1 MASIPLSAGGALLRR
16 SSHRP
21 TVCSSSA
28 SSSPPP
34 PRRVT
39 TYRLTR
45 RLVSIAAV
53 FFSAFPSRKLSP
65 PSPPLDLHQTVDDHQ
80 IRFSADA
87 ANASGPFDKYVKR
100 KKLDPLEAYVPVVL
114 LTQDQFKDLEKSLE
128 IEQPKY
134 DICRSLLRSGPA
146 ASLRVNIR
154 AVAQYAYDDGK
165 GKIASNAVDECLRAL
180 EDLDSLLLRASRND
194 PTASV
199 GSMKSKI
206 NTALVALDSL
216 LGTVP
221 SELLEKGQ
229 AIAEAYRIPSNQNN
243 EPKSDDLDP
252 ELKQLEALL

>member
-53 FFSAFPSRKLSP
+53 FFSTFPN
-65 PSPPLDLHQTVDDHQ
+65 H
-80 IRFSADA
+80 A

>member
-1 MASIPLSAGGALLRR
+1 MASIPLSSRGALLRR
-16 SSHRP
+16 SSHRR
-21 TVCSSSA
+21 TVCSSSSSSSSA
-28 SSSPPP
+28 SSPLPPP
-34 PRRVT
+34 PRDT
-39 TYRLTR
+39 TCQVTR
-45 RLVSIAAV
+45 RFVSIAAV
-53 FFSAFPSRKLSP
+53 FLSTFPNP
-65 PSPPLDLHQTVDDHQ
+65 E
-80 IRFSADA
+80 A
-87 ANASGPFDKYVKR
+87 ANAGSPFDKYVKR

-154 AVAQYAYDDGK
+154 AVAQYADDDGK

-180 EDLDSLLLRASRND
+180 EDLDSLFLHASRND

-199 GSMKSKI
+199 ESMKSKI

-243 EPKSDDLDP
+243 ETKSDDLDP